1 MRPASSL
8 NRPTE
13 GAREARLPEG
23 PRRRYI
29 WKLNEGYEMT
39 NNAGAGTRL
48 LATLRTADGK
58 GVVTVKDSFDI
69 DIETVWSA
77 ITDPSRLAI
86 WWGEVEGDLRLGGE
100 YRERVFASGWEGTGR
115 VQACEAPRR
124 LLLLHREPDQ
134 PDEQSIEITLTADGG
149 KTTLTWEERG
159 MPVGYLAG
167 YGAGI
172 QVHVEDLGAYL
183 AGRERCDADARM
195 GQLYPAYEPLAAKVT

>member
-1 MRPASSL
+1 MTGDAS
-8 NRPTE
+8 T
-13 GAREARLPEG
+13 GARL
-23 PRRRYI
+23 
-29 WKLNEGYEMT
+29 L
-39 NNAGAGTRL
+39 GTL
-48 LATLRTADGK
+48 GTADGK
-58 GVVTVKDSFDI
+58 GVVRVEDRFDA

-77 ITDPSRLAI
+77 ITDPARLAS

-183 AGRERCDADARM
+183 AGRERCNAGARM
-195 GQLYPAYEPLAAKVT
+195 SELFPAYQALTAKPG

>member
-1 MRPASSL
+1 
-8 NRPTE
+8 
-13 GAREARLPEG
+13 
-23 PRRRYI
+23 
-29 WKLNEGYEMT
+29 MT
-39 NNAGAGTRL
+39 DNSGAGTRL

-115 VQACEAPRR
+115 VEACEAPRR
-124 LLLLHREPDQ
+124 LLLQHREPEQ
-134 PDEQSIEITLTADGG
+134 PEQSIEITLTADAGR
-149 KTTLTWEERG
+149 TTLTWEERG

-183 AGRERCDADARM
+183 TGRERCDAGARM
-195 GQLYPAYEPLAAKVT
+195 GQLYPAYEPIAAKVS